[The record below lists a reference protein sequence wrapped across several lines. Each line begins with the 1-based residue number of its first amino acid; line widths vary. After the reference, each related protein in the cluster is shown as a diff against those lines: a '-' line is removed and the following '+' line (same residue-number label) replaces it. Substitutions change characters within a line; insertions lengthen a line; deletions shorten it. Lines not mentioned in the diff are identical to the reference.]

1 MTNSINM
8 YMLGNTRAVPREAY
22 RGLKISR
29 VPTKSQGHELTLP
42 VFNCRRKRGEAI

>member
-29 VPTKSQGHELTLP
+29 VPTNSPFQCLIAG
-42 VFNCRRKRGEAI
+42 VNVA